1 MDTFNNYCYGCVCV
15 CVCTCVFDP
24 IVQATLRISTKANH
38 FGLEFSYL
46 LVFAC
51 GGSLSKLIMLA
62 LLRE

>member
-1 MDTFNNYCYGCVCV
+1 MDTFNNYCCVCVCV
-15 CVCTCVFDP
+15 CVCTYVFDP
-24 IVQATLRISTKANH
+24 IAQATLRIPTEANH